1 MALSLR
7 AQTIE
12 RAILAGL
19 VLALIAVQTDHAF
32 AQSASF
38 QPLNTAM
45 TSVLT
50 FMTGT
55 FATTCATIAVA
66 AVGFMAFT
74 SRIPW
79 GWAFSVLVGVALI
92 FGAAQIVSSLTSGIG
107 AGQ

>member
-19 VLALIAVQTDHAF
+19 VLALIAVQTDLAF

>member
-1 MALSLR
+1 MVFELR
-7 AQTIE
+7 AQTIG
-12 RAILAGL
+12 RALLAGL
-19 VLALIAVQTDHAF
+19 VLGIVLSQTDQAF

-92 FGAAQIVSSLTSGIG
+92 FGAAQIVTSLTSGIG
-107 AGQ
+107 AG